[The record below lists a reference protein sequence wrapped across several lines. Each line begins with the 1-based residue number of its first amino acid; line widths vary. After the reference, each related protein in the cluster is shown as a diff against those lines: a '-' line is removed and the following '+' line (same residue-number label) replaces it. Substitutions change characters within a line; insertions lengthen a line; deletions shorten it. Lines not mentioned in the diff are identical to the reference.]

1 MNPGLVIFDCDGVLI
16 DSEMISVRVTTATLR
31 DAGLEIDEDE
41 VARRFLG
48 LSDISLIA
56 SVEKQLGRP
65 LGAGFSHALV
75 ARTLAAF
82 EDDLRAMPGVEAAI
96 RALSCKFC
104 VASSSAPSRLARSLE
119 LTGLADLFGADV
131 FSARMVACGKPA
143 PDLFL
148 HAAAT
153 MGVAPGDCLVIEDSA
168 PGVIAAG
175 RAGMRVFGFC
185 GGSHLRGAAP
195 VAALAAAGAHL
206 VFDDMTRLAG
216 LIDLA

>member
-1 MNPGLVIFDCDGVLI
+1 M
-16 DSEMISVRVTTATLR
+16 
-31 DAGLEIDEDE
+31 EIDEAE

-48 LSDISLIA
+48 LSDTSLIA
-56 SVEKQLGRP
+56 SVEKQLGRS

-82 EDDLRAMPGVEAAI
+82 EDDLHVMPGVEAAI

-104 VASSSAPSRLARSLE
+104 VASSSAPPRLSRSLE

-131 FSARMVACGKPA
+131 FSARMVARGKPA

-153 MGVAPGDCLVIEDSA
+153 MGVAPADCLVIEDSA
-168 PGVIAAG
+168 PGVVAAG

-185 GGSHLRGAAP
+185 GGGHLRGAAP
-195 VAALAAAGAHL
+195 VAALTAAGAEL
-206 VFDDMTRLAG
+206 VFDDMARLAG
-216 LIDLA
+216 LLERA